1 MPSPDPP
8 TWPVFT
14 LRRNGG
20 SLAIRGTK
28 ENELVPQPH
37 ALTQYGGLTS
47 SLVLALAEIHCCEVH
62 ARYFSAGSA
71 IKIWHATEKFV
82 ARKKYVLT
90 LPTKI

>member
-37 ALTQYGGLTS
+37 ALTQYGGLTIS
-47 SLVLALAEIHCCEVH
+47 SPQ
-62 ARYFSAGSA
+62 SAPCSS
-71 IKIWHATEKFV
+71 
-82 ARKKYVLT
+82 
-90 LPTKI
+90 